1 MLRIWAKLWKRGRI
15 AESITVEDEHSDL
28 PLRDR
33 IGLLVE
39 EIIHKLDLARPIFLP
54 SNEKELKTYGATRFT
69 QDHFIEDFPYQSLEI
84 EIIEMDEDEDKKRK
98 A

>member
-1 MLRIWAKLWKRGRI
+1 MLRVWAKLWKRGRI
-15 AESITVEDEHSDL
+15 VESVTVQDEHTDL
-28 PLRDR
+28 ALRDR

-39 EIIHKLDLARPIFLP
+39 EIIHQLDLARPIFLK
-54 SNEKELKTYGATRFT
+54 SNEKELRTYGATKFT

-84 EIIEMDEDEDKKRK
+84 EIIEMDEDEEKKRD